1 MTDNNDMRLP
11 DFVLPDLYKHHLVI
25 VNEPSVYNKVEEK
38 TVVSDTKEPEF
49 LGNNQKKITILVS
62 DKEAVFVN
70 DQALQFLSA
79 ILTACKLN
87 LGDVAIVNLANHP
100 LSYPAI
106 KEWLT
111 PKYMILFDIEASL
124 IRMPFKLPLYQVQL
138 YDQCSLLFAPSF
150 HTMMGDSREA
160 KLEKSKLW
168 LSLKNMFNL

>member
-1 MTDNNDMRLP
+1 MPESKNLTLP
-11 DFVLPDLYKHHLVI
+11 DFLLPDLYKNHLVI
-25 VNEPSVYNKVEEK
+25 VNEPSVHNKVEEK
-38 TVVSDTKEPEF
+38 MVDSDPKQPEF
-49 LGNNQKKITILVS
+49 LGKNQKKISILVS

-70 DQALQFLSA
+70 DPALQFLTT

-87 LGDVAIVNLANHP
+87 LGDVAIVNLNNHA

-106 KEWLT
+106 KDWLT
-111 PKYMILFDIEASL
+111 PNYMILFDIEASM
-124 IRMPFKLPLYQVQL
+124 IQMPFKLPLYQVQR
-138 YDQCSLLFAPSF
+138 YDQCSILFAPPL